1 MELITLVDNVCG
13 HPDLV
18 SEHGLSI
25 LIKINGRHLLCD
37 MGRSSAFIDNAV
49 SLGMDLRK
57 VDFAV
62 LSHGHNDH
70 SGGLPHFLE
79 INSAAKLYLSPDVFN
94 ERYFSTR
101 HGDCREISIDVDA
114 CKPYLDRMVM
124 VEDSCWLSDD
134 IALVRTQNRNFPTPK
149 GNNFLFTRVGEALHK
164 DDFSH
169 ELALAIKTGRE
180 LVVISPCSHCGA
192 INIMNSC
199 REFTAVEK
207 VRAFVGGL
215 HFVDC
220 NATQREVSQFI
231 QDLNDNY
238 PDTEIYTG
246 HCTCDRAKQLLSASS
261 PHIHIFSTGSVISF

>member
-1 MELITLVDNVCG
+1 MELITLVDNVCK

-18 SEHGLSI
+18 GEHGLSI

-37 MGRSSAFIDNAV
+37 MGKSGAFIDNAV
-49 SLGMDLRK
+49 ALGEDLRK
-57 VDFAV
+57 IDFAV

-70 SGGLPHFLE
+70 SGGLPRFFE
-79 INSAAKLYLSPDVFN
+79 INSTAKLYLSPDVLN
-94 ERYFSTR
+94 EQYFSTR
-101 HGDCREISIDVDA
+101 HGDYRDISTNVDA
-114 CKPYLDRMVM
+114 CKPYFDRMVM
-124 VEDSCWLSDD
+124 VGESRWLSDD
-134 IALVRTQNRNFPTPK
+134 IALVQTKNCNFPTPK
-149 GNNFLFTRVGEALHK
+149 GNNFLLTRVGETFHN

-169 ELALAIKTGRE
+169 ELALAIKTDRG
-180 LVVISPCSHCGA
+180 LVVVSPCSHCGA

-199 REFTAVEK
+199 REFTAVDK

-246 HCTCDRAKQLLSASS
+246 HCTCDRAKQFLLALSL
-261 PHIHIFSTGSVISF
+261 HIHIFSTGDIVTV